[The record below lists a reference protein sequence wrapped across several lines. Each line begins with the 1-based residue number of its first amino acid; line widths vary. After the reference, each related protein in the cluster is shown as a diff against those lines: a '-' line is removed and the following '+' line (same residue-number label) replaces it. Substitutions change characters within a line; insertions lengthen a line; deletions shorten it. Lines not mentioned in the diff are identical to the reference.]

1 MAKPLNS
8 LAGIWLGANT
18 LALPVA
24 CLLLYMMTGKLPV
37 PVKKSIQLL
46 DIQETEAY
54 IRELAD
60 VVLEGGHE

>member
-8 LAGIWLGANT
+8 LAGIWLGASI

-37 PVKKSIQLL
+37 PIKKSIQLL
-46 DIQETEAY
+46 DIREAEAY
-54 IRELAD
+54 ARGLAET
-60 VVLEGGHE
+60 VLGGSHE